1 MAGAVHE
8 PLISFACG
16 PDGSPTSIE
25 DVPSGLACQCTCFAC
40 KEPLVAR
47 KGAIRRWSFAHQSTG
62 MSECEWAAETALHYA
77 MKEIIAQEQMIF
89 VPDLVISGELIA
101 SYGESVKRTA
111 RTPGKL
117 VRLDSVDVEFSVH
130 PIRPDVVA
138 YAGTHR
144 LFIEVFVTHG
154 VDERKLQRIREL
166 NASAIQIDL
175 RRHER
180 TVDRQ
185 SLRKLLLEA
194 CGEKTWLFHA
204 KKNRFEADLLS
215 SLREEVATK
224 EAAHAEEIASRLIAR
239 RREKEFRRQ
248 PDRLLHQALGEEP
261 ALPFA
266 DGAVMCFRLLSG
278 GDAYLKRSPQGAL
291 ILEYSRV
298 EDVNVIKLVELGLEH
313 TLEPTL
319 WNIPDSELIFVIPF
333 LNRMSA
339 STTNRTSSEYKR
351 HRYHI

>member
-1 MAGAVHE
+1 MAGTVHE

-25 DVPSGLACQCTCFAC
+25 DVPSGLACECTCFAC
-40 KEPLVAR
+40 KEPMVAR

-77 MKEIIAQEQMIF
+77 MKEIIAQERMIF
-89 VPDLVISGELIA
+89 VPDLVISGELFT

-117 VRLDSVDVEFSVH
+117 VRLDSVEVEFSVY

-154 VDERKLQRIREL
+154 VDEKKLQRIRDL

-175 RRHER
+175 TKYER

-185 SLRKLLLEA
+185 SLRNLLLEA
-194 CGEKTWLFHA
+194 FDEKTWLFHA
-204 KKNRFEADLLS
+204 KKHQFEVELLS
-215 SLREEVATK
+215 SLVEEVTAR
-224 EAAHAEEIASRLIAR
+224 EAARAEEIASRLIAR
-239 RREKEFRRQ
+239 QRDKDFRRQ
-248 PDRLLHQALGEEP
+248 PDRLLHQAFGEEST
-261 ALPFA
+261 LPFA
-266 DGAVMCFRLLSG
+266 DGAVMCFRLRSG
-278 GDAYLKRSPQGAL
+278 GEAYLKRSPQGAL
-291 ILEYSRV
+291 ILEFSRA
-298 EDVNVIKLVELGLEH
+298 EDVNGKRLAELGLGSTVE
-313 TLEPTL
+313 TTL
-319 WNIPDSELIFVIPF
+319 WNIPESELIFVIPF
-333 LNRMSA
+333 LNRISA
-339 STTNRTSSEYKR
+339 STTNRTSSEYRK
-351 HRYHI
+351 HRYQS